1 MGMVRTLYS
10 VSGLSV
16 ELAKDR
22 RTISRALAS
31 VPPDGKVGAHPGWYL
46 LTALQALGWIG
57 RTSDGERLDAKQ
69 ERARKD
75 KAIADLHVMKL
86 DILRKQYVR
95 IEHVSQFVCGAFS
108 LVRTHCLALA
118 SRLTP
123 YVAPETDHPR
133 VYRLID
139 DAVRELLTNLSE
151 TEVIAAAENEEAD

>member
-57 RTSDGERLDAKQ
+57 RKSDGERLDAKQ
-69 ERARKD
+69 ERARKNNRD
-75 KAIADLHVMKL
+75 PPQDGTRDARAG
-86 DILRKQYVR
+86 QG
-95 IEHVSQFVCGAFS
+95 CGAEGRIGLRRRNRS
-108 LVRTHCLALA
+108 
-118 SRLTP
+118 
-123 YVAPETDHPR
+123 
-133 VYRLID
+133 
-139 DAVRELLTNLSE
+139 
-151 TEVIAAAENEEAD
+151 